1 MLLWLFSSC
10 GEQGLLSSCSAQSSF
25 CGTFSCCGAWASLV
39 HGVWDLPTPG
49 TGIFLPVPGIEPA
62 DFLPLDHQRPQVLVK
77 ELGFFCHLFQSQSHQ
92 SQICTVSQFSFF
104 TWGDRGGPEHA
115 DIQLIP
121 EREALDKNNMLVSF
135 TTYFHG
141 CQIIFLVG
149 FCFKPMPLQCGLG
162 NILDE
167 LLAQNLCFSMC
178 NG

>member
-1 MLLWLFSSC
+1 MASRGCSLFV
-10 GEQGLLSSCSAQSSF
+10 AQSYL

-39 HGVWDLPTPG
+39 HNMWDLPG
-49 TGIFLPVPGIEPA
+49 PGIEPVG
-62 DFLPLDHQRPQVLVK
+62 FLPLDHQRPQVLVK
-77 ELGFFCHLFQSQSHQ
+77 QLGFCCYLFPSQSHQ
-92 SQICTVSQFSFF
+92 SQICTMSQFSFF
-104 TWGDRGGPEHA
+104 TWGNRGGPEHA

-121 EREALDKNNMLVSF
+121 EGEAWDKNNMLVSF
-135 TTYFHG
+135 ITYFHG

-149 FCFKPMPLQCGLG
+149 VYFKPMPLQCGLG